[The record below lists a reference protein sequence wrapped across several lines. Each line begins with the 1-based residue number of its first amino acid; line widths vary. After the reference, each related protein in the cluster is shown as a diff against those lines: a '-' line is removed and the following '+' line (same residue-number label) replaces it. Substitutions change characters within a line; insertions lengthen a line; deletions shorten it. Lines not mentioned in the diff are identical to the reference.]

1 MITTSVK
8 TSGARW
14 AEVEEKVQQAVAGAV
29 RETAVEIA
37 DRARALAPVRTGH
50 LRDSIEAT
58 ETGPY
63 EWDVAANADYAQ
75 FVELGTSRMAPN
87 RSSSPL
93 PNRPAPASFSGWLPR
108 SGRRSANVDHER
120 TAGHRPLPLRA
131 PNGRVGSR
139 RRSSAIEC
147 SRRWPP
153 KARLPRSLCSRSS
166 LPAMSTLTAP
176 VSGVIYRGDLPNR
189 RCQSG
194 RWSRYGR
201 IGRGCF

>member
-75 FVELGTSRMAPN
+75 FVELGTSRMAPQ
-87 RSSSPL
+87 PFLL
-93 PNRPAPASFSGWLPR
+93 PAAQQARAGFFQRLAAAI
-108 SGRRSANVDHER
+108 RSA
-120 TAGHRPLPLRA
+120 L
-131 PNGRVGSR
+131 
-139 RRSSAIEC
+139 
-147 SRRWPP
+147 
-153 KARLPRSLCSRSS
+153 K
-166 LPAMSTLTAP
+166 
-176 VSGVIYRGDLPNR
+176 
-189 RCQSG
+189 
-194 RWSRYGR
+194 
-201 IGRGCF
+201 